1 MKKKLKIL
9 AIGVCLLILNSC
21 DSEDSIRLQTKSINK
36 IISLGASRVTG
47 NSPLHESFRYELW
60 KDLTENNWTFDFIG
74 TQTDK
79 ASYPTFNNLSF
90 DKNHEGRASWTSKQ
104 ILNDMNNWLSKTGP
118 PDIVLFSSPGG
129 NDALQN
135 LPYDQ
140 IISNIYEIVDV
151 LQNANPNVSIII
163 EQTAPA
169 KSKHM
174 TGHLKWYADQMEID
188 LLTIASNSSTS
199 SSKVIAI
206 DMYTGFTDSLLAD
219 AVHYNE
225 AGADFIAS
233 RYYKVLQN
241 ILE

>member
-9 AIGVCLLILNSC
+9 AIGVSLLVLNSC
-21 DSEDSIRLQTKSINK
+21 DSEDSISLQKKSINK

-47 NSPLHESFRYELW
+47 DRPLYESFRYELW

-74 TQTDK
+74 TQLDK
-79 ASYPTFNNLSF
+79 ASYPKINNLSF
-90 DKNHEGRASWTSKQ
+90 DKNHEGRANWTSRQ
-104 ILNDMNNWLSKTGP
+104 ILNDMNNWLPETGP
-118 PDIVLFSSPGG
+118 PDIVLFSSPGA

-140 IISNIYEIVDV
+140 IVSNIHEIIDA

-169 KSKHM
+169 KSSYM
-174 TGHLKWYADQMEID
+174 TGHLKWYVDQMEID
-188 LLTIASNSSTS
+188 LLTISSSSSTS

-206 DMYTGFTDSLLAD
+206 DMSAGFTDSLLAD
-219 AVHYNE
+219 SIHYNE